1 MTATIAQLRHFIALA
16 ESGSFTRAAH
26 DTRRSQAAFSRSI
39 AELEGK
45 LGAALVER
53 VGHRNTLTAIG
64 RTVLAHARLVVAQAD
79 ELQQV
84 VQHHV
89 SGDAGH
95 VRLGLAPTP
104 AALLTQPLL
113 DFALAHPGGMK
124 LRLSRGPLDRQL
136 AALRERQ
143 LDAVVMDVRALPHAS
158 GDLRVE
164 KLCKLAIGALCRPGH
179 PLCAHDGLTFAELL
193 RYPVA
198 GTGMSATVARHAV
211 ELFGAAAHPDSFI
224 TLECEDVGA
233 LLQTASTSDAV
244 YVGILAP
251 AHQHLRD
258 GALVQLPFAASG
270 IESHLAWVQRATR
283 APNPVLDGMREN
295 VRAWLDR
302 VAPAMPDG
310 GVSAPAPGTA

>member
-16 ESGSFTRAAH
+16 ESGSFTRGAH

-89 SGDAGH
+89 SGDAGQ

-124 LRLSRGPLDRQL
+124 LRLARGPLDRQL

-143 LDAVVMDVRALPHAS
+143 LDALVMDVRAVPHAS

-164 KLCKLAIGALCRPGH
+164 KLCHLAIGALCRPGH
-179 PLCAHDGLTFAELL
+179 PLCAPHKFSFAELL
-193 RYPVA
+193 RYPIA

-224 TLECEDVGA
+224 TLECEDVDA

-251 AHQHLRD
+251 AQQRLRE
-258 GALVQLPFAASG
+258 GTLVPLPFAAPG
-270 IESHLAWVQRATR
+270 IESQLAWVQRATR
-283 APNPVLDGMREN
+283 APNPVLDT
-295 VRAWLDR
+295 VRALVLR
-302 VAPAMPDG
+302 TLSQMAP
-310 GVSAPAPGTA
+310 SAP